1 MKVYEAKDI
10 RNIAFIGSS
19 GSGKTLLTETLLFQS
34 GAINRRGSVEDG
46 NTVSDFIEIEHEKGY
61 SVFAA
66 PVFLEWKNTKINIID
81 TPGSD
86 DFVGETINSLYAAD
100 AAAVIINAVNGPEFG
115 TDIAVHRNK
124 EIHKPF
130 MFIVNK
136 MDGDQVDFEKILN
149 EMKDSYGVKVAPVQL
164 PIGHGSSFNKII
176 DLLRMKL
183 LEFSPDGKYTESEVP
198 QSDKS
203 RAEQIR
209 NTLVEAIAESDE
221 ELMAKYFDEGD
232 LTEEELAGGF
242 KKAFLNGEVYPV
254 LCASAKLGVGI
265 SSLLDY
271 FVNNVPSAADYV
283 YKSQNG
289 KEVKVD
295 SKSPTSLFIYKMYS
309 DPKLGDM
316 TYFKVI
322 SGSIGSGMELINHSR
337 SSSERFGQVF
347 CIRGKNREEVPTL
360 QAGDLGATV
369 KLKNSHVGD
378 TFHDKQFD
386 VEYPKIQYP
395 KQKIRVA
402 VVPKTKGEEEKVGTS
417 LHQIAIEDP
426 SLVVEHSPE
435 LRQTILFAQGD
446 QHLQLVKWRLS
457 NRFKVDAEFIEPR
470 VPYRETITKQS
481 RASYRHK
488 KQSGGAG
495 QFAEVHMHIEPYVEG
510 VPDPS
515 DITVRGRELINLNWG
530 GKLEFVNCIVGGV
543 IDARFMPAILKGIM
557 EKMEFGPLTGSFVRD
572 IRVYIYDG
580 KMHPVDSNE
589 AAFKTAGRNAFKEA
603 FIGAAP
609 KILEP
614 IYNVNII
621 VPENYVGDIMSDLP
635 TRRGVILGIDTEGK
649 VQIVRARMPLA
660 ELDKY
665 FSALKSITQAR
676 GTFTYEFAEYQQ
688 VPPNVQQ
695 ELIEA
700 YKKQAEEEE

>member
-19 GSGKTLLTETLLFQS
+19 GSGKTFLTESLLFQS

-46 NTVSDFIEIEHEKGY
+46 NTVSDFVEVEHEKGY
-61 SVFAA
+61 SVFTA
-66 PVFLEWKNTKINIID
+66 PIYLEWKDTKINILD

-86 DFVGETINSLYAAD
+86 DFIGETINALYAAD
-100 AAAVIINAVNGPEFG
+100 AAAIIVNAVNGPEFG

-136 MDGDQVDFEKILN
+136 MDGDQVDFEKVLT

-164 PIGHGSSFNKII
+164 PIGHGSNFNKVI

-183 LEFSPDGKYTESEVP
+183 LEFSSDGKYVESEVP
-198 QSDKS
+198 SDQKAK
-203 RAEQIR
+203 AESIR

-232 LTEEELAGGF
+232 LTEEELASGF

-254 LCASAKLGVGI
+254 LCTSSRLGVGI

-271 FVNNVPSAADYV
+271 FVDKVPSAADFI
-283 YKSQNG
+283 YKTTSG
-289 KEVKVD
+289 KEIKVD
-295 SKSPTSLFIYKMYS
+295 SKAPTSLFIYKMYS

-322 SGSIGSGMELINHSR
+322 SGSIGSGMELINHKR
-337 SSSERFGQVF
+337 GAAERFGQVF
-347 CIRGKNREEVPTL
+347 SIRGKNREELPTI
-360 QAGDLGATV
+360 QAGDIAATV
-369 KLKNSHVGD
+369 KLKNTHVSD

-386 VEYPKIQYP
+386 VEYPKINYP

-402 VVPKTKGEEEKVGTS
+402 VIPKTKGEEEKVGTS

-435 LRQTILFAQGD
+435 LRQTILFTQGD
-446 QHLQLVKWRLS
+446 QHLQLIKWRLS
-457 NRFKVDAEFIEPR
+457 NRFKVEAEFIEPR
-470 VPYRETITKQS
+470 VPYRETITKQA
-481 RASYRHK
+481 RANYRHK

-495 QFAEVHMHIEPYVEG
+495 QFAEVHMHIEPFVEG
-510 VPDPS
+510 APDPG
-515 DITVRGRELINLNWG
+515 DITVRGRDLIALNWG
-530 GKLEFVNCIVGGV
+530 GKLEYINCIVGGV

-603 FIGAAP
+603 FIAAAP

-635 TRRGVILGIDTEGK
+635 SRRGVILGIDTEGK

-665 FSALKSITQAR
+665 YSALKSITQAR
-676 GTFTYEFAEYQQ
+676 GTFTYEFSEYQQ

-695 ELIEA
+695 ELIDS